1 MIDGK
6 MRMRLGGDGM
16 KKKIKWGLVLCS
28 VLIPVCLS
36 ACKQGTV
43 EKQGSSNKE
52 VQKKIDRKNIHFDKT
67 GPAASFDWNAK
78 SGNKYRT
85 FDHDPSYMRSAPS
98 DGISKYSLQQNEAP
112 LDEEGKV
119 QKALQVVEAIYI
131 DQDEMDTVVKAS
143 GVMSQ
148 EEMYNRIWKD
158 YIVPKIEESNRTF
171 DSNTYFEYLGE
182 KYPLKIYGP
191 MYFKINDQCSTH

>member
-1 MIDGK
+1 MTGFLNI
-6 MRMRLGGDGM
+6 
-16 KKKIKWGLVLCS
+16 
-28 VLIPVCLS
+28 VC
-36 ACKQGTV
+36 K
-43 EKQGSSNKE
+43 
-52 VQKKIDRKNIHFDKT
+52 
-67 GPAASFDWNAK
+67 
-78 SGNKYRT
+78 
-85 FDHDPSYMRSAPS
+85 
-98 DGISKYSLQQNEAP
+98 QNEAP

-182 KYPLKIYGP
+182 KISAQNLWSHV
-191 MYFKINDQCSTH
+191 FKINDQCSTH

>member
-1 MIDGK
+1 
-6 MRMRLGGDGM
+6 MRKRSGGDGM

-191 MYFKINDQCSTH
+191 MYL